1 MARYTGPVCRLCRR
15 QGIKLFLKG
24 ERCYTPK
31 CAIERR
37 RPPPGQTTR
46 ATRRRRRLSEW
57 GVHLREK
64 QKARQI
70 YGILEAQFLRHYQLA
85 SRLKGA
91 TGENL
96 LRILESR
103 LDNVIYRLGWAD
115 SRQQARQIVS
125 HGHIALNGHRANI
138 PSLQTKMG
146 DVIAWMPP
154 SRTSTQFEIVQ
165 HQARR
170 RTAPSWLQMDPERM
184 EARLLRLPEKAEID
198 TRIDDRLIVEFYSR

>member
-37 RPPPGQTTR
+37 RPTPG
-46 ATRRRRRLSEW
+46 AIAGNRRRRRLSDW

-64 QKARQI
+64 QKARHI
-70 YGILEAQFLRHYQLA
+70 YGVLENQFRRHFAMA
-85 SRLKGA
+85 SRQKGPA
-91 TGENL
+91 GENL

-115 SRQQARQIVS
+115 SRKEARQIVS
-125 HGHIALNGHRANI
+125 HGHIALNGVRAWT
-138 PSLQTKMG
+138 PSIQVKIG
-146 DVIAWMPP
+146 DDVTWMAR
-154 SRTSTQFEIVQ
+154 SKSSTLYEIVQ
-165 HQARR
+165 HQAQR
-170 RTAPSWLQMDPERM
+170 RTPPEWLQMNPQSM
-184 EARLLRLPEKAEID
+184 EGLVLRLPERSDMDI
-198 TRIDDRLIVEFYSR
+198 RIDDRLIVEFYSR

>member
-1 MARYTGPVCRLCRR
+1 MARYHGPVCRLCRR

-37 RPPPGQTTR
+37 RPTPGEKTTS
-46 ATRRRRRLSEW
+46 RRRRRLSEW

-70 YGILEAQFLRHYQLA
+70 YGVLEAQFRQHYALA
-85 SRLKGA
+85 SREKGA

-115 SRQQARQIVS
+115 SRKESRQIVS

-138 PSLQTKMG
+138 PSIRTKVG
-146 DVIAWMPP
+146 DTITWMPS
-154 SRTSTQFEIVQ
+154 SRKSVLFEVVQ
-165 HQARR
+165 HQAHR
-170 RTAPSWLQMDPERM
+170 RTAPPWLQMDPDKM
-184 EARLLRLPEKAEID
+184 EARVLRLPEKAETD